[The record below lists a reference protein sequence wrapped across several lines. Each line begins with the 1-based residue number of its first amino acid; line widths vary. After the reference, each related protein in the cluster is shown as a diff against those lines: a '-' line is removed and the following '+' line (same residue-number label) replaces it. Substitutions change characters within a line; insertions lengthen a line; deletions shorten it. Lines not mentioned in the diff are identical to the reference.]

1 MMARCLTNERLA
13 RPIFYGAMVAEGLV
27 ALIWAAAAI
36 AFTGGYEHLHSYMAE
51 HGSNAGIL
59 VQEISMTW
67 LGDLGGIL
75 ALLGVVAAPITTGDT
90 ALRSTRLMIADMLKI
105 DQSKIA
111 KRLLISIPIFVV
123 TFLIMCI
130 DFNVLWRY
138 FAWCNQSL
146 AVFTLWAV
154 TVYLAR
160 HGKAY
165 IVTLIPAMFMTAVT
179 VSYLLFASR
188 PEGFGLG
195 FGISL
200 AAGSA
205 VAFGLFILFLTK
217 LRGLR
222 GLRYPARSRRI
233 VTIHRKQLP

>member
-36 AFTGGYEHLHSYMAE
+36 AFTGSYGSLHQYMTE
-51 HGSNAGIL
+51 HGANAGAL
-59 VQEISMTW
+59 VREISVTW

-90 ALRSTRLMIADMLKI
+90 ALRSTRLMVADMLHI
-105 DQSKIA
+105 DQKKIT
-111 KRLLISIPIFVV
+111 KRLLISIPIFAL

-165 IVTLIPAMFMTAVT
+165 VVTLLPAMFMTAVT
-179 VSYLLFASR
+179 VSYLIFAPR

-195 FGISL
+195 FGVAV
-200 AAGSA
+200 AAGST
-205 VAFGLFILFLTK
+205 VAIALMILFMSKIPK

-222 GLRYPARSRRI
+222 YLGEE
-233 VTIHRKQLP
+233 